1 MPEAPTD
8 RQVIKQLFSNP
19 TGRNLIA
26 VWYRVAGS
34 RFPLKVVCDLL
45 GTGEEMVENK
55 LETLS
60 SIGLASIETDAKGD
74 RIVEFLLSPND
85 DLVVS
90 IEDFLDSRK
99 GEFESVEAKVRS
111 LLYLTLLN
119 YPV

>member
-19 TGRNLIA
+19 TGRNLLAI
-26 VWYRVAGS
+26 WYRVTGS
-34 RFPLKVVCDLL
+34 RFPMSVVCDLL
-45 GTGEEMVENK
+45 GTNEETAESKIQVMSG
-55 LETLS
+55 L
-60 SIGLASIETDAKGD
+60 GLANIVTDSKGE
-74 RIVEFLLSPND
+74 RIVDFLICPND
-85 DLVVS
+85 ELVVT

-99 GEFESVEAKVRS
+99 GEFDKVEAKVRS